1 MSNDALQE
9 RGLSEPF
16 WTTTTQSPK
25 IKYNLNTIREVKS
38 YRVSELFSAYRDI
51 LWDDGRHKYNV
62 SSFIG
67 EIDEILLGERFST
80 FDQSTL
86 DNLIGTLRQ
95 RGNSNATINRKMA
108 ALSKL
113 LRKANKM
120 GDIHSL
126 PEFRRQKE
134 RSGRIRFLEREEE
147 DRLFAAIRYRSEDA
161 YRLSVFLVDTG
172 CRLGEALGL
181 IWNDIQE
188 HRVSFW
194 ITKSGRSR
202 TIPLTARA
210 REALALTY
218 ERSRPKGPFVSLNQP
233 QFRAIWNEAKEEV
246 GLGADEQ
253 VVPHILRHTCASRL
267 VQGGIDIRRVQMWLG
282 HQTLTM
288 TMRYAHLA
296 THDLD
301 GCVPVLEVRPVAS
314 APHAVREAA
323 PKKEPAAKPSVEEK
337 PAAKVVVATPKATA
351 AKPKV
356 VVVEGDKSERA
367 PLLKKVRL
375 PKG

>member
-1 MSNDALQE
+1 MTNEAIQE
-9 RGLSEPF
+9 GYSSDQF
-16 WTTTTQSPK
+16 SMFSYHSSK
-25 IKYNLNTIREVKS
+25 IKYTYNKIREVRS
-38 YRVSELFSAYRDI
+38 YKVGELFSAYRDI

-67 EIDEILLGERFST
+67 EIDEILLGERFSV

-113 LRKANKM
+113 LRKAYKM

-134 RSGRIRFLEREEE
+134 RAGRIRFLEREEE
-147 DRLFAAIRYRSEDA
+147 ARLFSAIRSRSEDA

-202 TIPLTARA
+202 TIPMT
-210 REALALTY
+210 
-218 ERSRPKGPFVSLNQP
+218 ERVKEVIKLPPAEGRRPKGPFTKGS
-233 QFRAIWNEAKEEV
+233 
-246 GLGADEQ
+246 
-253 VVPHILRHTCASRL
+253 VPCHLERGESRSRT
-267 VQGGIDIRRVQMWLG
+267 RR
-282 HQTLTM
+282 
-288 TMRYAHLA
+288 
-296 THDLD
+296 
-301 GCVPVLEVRPVAS
+301 
-314 APHAVREAA
+314 
-323 PKKEPAAKPSVEEK
+323 
-337 PAAKVVVATPKATA
+337 
-351 AKPKV
+351 
-356 VVVEGDKSERA
+356 
-367 PLLKKVRL
+367 
-375 PKG
+375 

>member
-1 MSNDALQE
+1 MSDDVSQE
-9 RGLSEPF
+9 GGSSEPYF
-16 WTTTTQSPK
+16 VFPSQNST
-25 IKYNLNTIREVKS
+25 IKYKLNTIREVKS
-38 YRVSELFSAYRDI
+38 HRVGELFSTYRDI

-67 EIDEILLGERFST
+67 EIDEILLGERFSA

-86 DNLIGTLRQ
+86 DGLIGTLRQ

-113 LRKANKM
+113 LRKAYKM

-134 RSGRIRFLEREEE
+134 RSGRIRFLDREEE
-147 DRLFAAIRYRSEDA
+147 DRLFSSIRDRSEDA
-161 YRLSVFLVDTG
+161 YRLSVFLVDSG
-172 CRLGEALGL
+172 CRLGEAIGL

-188 HRVSFW
+188 TRVSFW

-210 REALALTY
+210 KESLKISY
-218 ERSRPKGPFVSLNQP
+218 EGVRPKGPFAMLNQP
-233 QFRAIWNEAKEEV
+233 HFRAIWNDAKEEV
-246 GLGADEQ
+246 GLGADTQ

-282 HQTLTM
+282 HQTLQM

-296 THDLD
+296 AHDLD
-301 GCVPVLEVRPVAS
+301 GCVPVLEARPVVVVSNPEPPAAS
-314 APHAVREAA
+314 AP
-323 PKKEPAAKPSVEEK
+323 KEK
-337 PAAKVVVATPKATA
+337 PAPDPLAKLKPARKPAPVEAKNPSRRVV
-351 AKPKV
+351 
-356 VVVEGDKSERA
+356 G
-367 PLLKKVRL
+367 
-375 PKG
+375 

>member
-1 MSNDALQE
+1 MDTDRLQE
-9 RGLSEPF
+9 GGTSGLFPDFAAQIS
-16 WTTTTQSPK
+16 K
-25 IKYNLNTIREVKS
+25 INYKLGVIREVKS
-38 YRVSELFSAYRDI
+38 YRIGEIFAAYKDV
-51 LWDDGRHKYNV
+51 LWDEGRHKYNV

-67 EIDEILLGERFST
+67 EIDEILLGERFSA

-86 DNLIGTLRQ
+86 DNLVATLRQ

-113 LRKANKM
+113 LRKAHKM

-134 RSGRIRFLEREEE
+134 RAGRIRFLEREEE
-147 DRLFAAIRYRSEDA
+147 ARLFAAIRSRSEDA
-161 YRLSVFLVDTG
+161 YRLSIFLVDTG

-181 IWNDIQE
+181 IWNDLQE
-188 HRVSFW
+188 DRVSFW

-202 TIPLTARA
+202 TIPLTQRA
-210 REALALTY
+210 KEAVRVSF
-218 ERSRPKGPFVSLNQP
+218 EGRRPKGPFAMLTQP
-233 QFRAIWNEAKEEV
+233 QYRAVWNEAKAEV
-246 GLGADEQ
+246 GLATDDQ

-282 HQTLTM
+282 HQTLQM

-301 GCVPVLEVRPVAS
+301 GCVTVLEKQP
-314 APHAVREAA
+314 
-323 PKKEPAAKPSVEEK
+323 
-337 PAAKVVVATPKATA
+337 ATA
-351 AKPKV
+351 T
-356 VVVEGDKSERA
+356 R
-367 PLLKKVRL
+367 
-375 PKG
+375 

>member
-1 MSNDALQE
+1 MAKNLLEEGQ
-9 RGLSEPF
+9 LSSQF
-16 WTTTTQSPK
+16 SVFSSHNVKVRYGASP
-25 IKYNLNTIREVKS
+25 IREVKS
-38 YRVSELFSAYRDI
+38 HRIAELFSVYRDI

-67 EIDEILLGERFST
+67 EIDEILLGERFSA
-80 FDQSTL
+80 FDQETL
-86 DNLIGTLRQ
+86 DGLIGTLRQ

-113 LRKANKM
+113 LRKAYKM

-147 DRLFAAIRYRSEDA
+147 ARLFAAIRSRSEDA
-161 YRLSVFLVDTG
+161 WRLSVFLVDTG

-181 IWNDIQE
+181 IWNDIHE

-202 TIPLTARA
+202 TIPLTDRA
-210 REALALTY
+210 REVAKPPLEAQG
-218 ERSRPKGPFVSLNQP
+218 RRPKGPFAMLSQP
-233 QFRAIWNEAKEEV
+233 QFRAIWNEAKAEV
-246 GLGADEQ
+246 GLGADDQ

-282 HQTLTM
+282 HQTLQM

-301 GCVPVLEVRPVAS
+301 GCVIVLEAPRKPETRAEPATPPTDAEAPKRSAKAS
-314 APHAVREAA
+314 TAKAKARKAPPEAA
-323 PKKEPAAKPSVEEK
+323 QKQPAAEK
-337 PAAKVVVATPKATA
+337 PAKRRTGGK
-351 AKPKV
+351 
-356 VVVEGDKSERA
+356 
-367 PLLKKVRL
+367 
-375 PKG
+375 